1 MVFDQTFLRDLVALK
16 DEAGVVSLYS
26 TANPREEASV
36 KPAWGIKLRNE
47 LSAMREQVSAWP
59 EKERR
64 AAVLARLDA
73 LEPDIQELVDAA
85 ESGLGRALFAP
96 VGQTDVHKISLQV
109 PIDDCAVLESTA
121 YVRPLVTAMATSAP
135 AGLVLVSRSGL
146 RLIDYRY
153 GVAEDVHTTTF
164 DPDTDEWR
172 QMRGPG
178 PGGTQQPAVNQLD
191 KFQRRV
197 DDNLRRFLHS
207 ASQEVSER
215 VKSLGWTDVLLIGD
229 PALTEVVSTALRP
242 QEVVHVDTIV
252 DALPATEVAK
262 HVRGELAETREA
274 RDTALIAR
282 VRNAAMSGGRGVL
295 GLNQTLALL
304 NEGRVDHLLLDEKG
318 HWSGSRGLDGYL
330 YDQTP
335 NGMAVENE
343 PDLGERMIE
352 AALNSGVTVTILG
365 SEAAKSLSDYD
376 GVAALLRW

>member
-1 MVFDQTFLRDLVALK
+1 
-16 DEAGVVSLYS
+16 
-26 TANPREEASV
+26 
-36 KPAWGIKLRNE
+36 
-47 LSAMREQVSAWP
+47 
-59 EKERR
+59 
-64 AAVLARLDA
+64 
-73 LEPDIQELVDAA
+73 
-85 ESGLGRALFAP
+85 
-96 VGQTDVHKISLQV
+96 
-109 PIDDCAVLESTA
+109 
-121 YVRPLVTAMATSAP
+121 
-135 AGLVLVSRSGL
+135 
-146 RLIDYRY
+146 
-153 GVAEDVHTTTF
+153 
-164 DPDTDEWR
+164 
-172 QMRGPG
+172 MRGPG